1 METEY
6 LDIKDSSK
14 LQDLFIL
21 DKDTGNTILLLGA
34 SKAGKTTFLMYLYDN
49 LFTDSKQKTADGGYL
64 PVLFS
69 PNKHAQIYK
78 NPVMENVLKCDKFIK
93 PCETLIYKCQ
103 KINQELDKVDS
114 KPVNFLF
121 MFDDIIDIKRNGI
134 VSNLILTLRNSNIS
148 SIISLQYPKL
158 FGPSCR
164 GNVNN
169 ILFFAFNIYSTIE
182 TIIKEFLAHKFKEM
196 GCLKMEDMVRK
207 YQELTD
213 DFHFLYFNPKKNIL
227 KRYKLEL

>member
-34 SKAGKTTFLMYLYDN
+34 SKAGKTTALIYIYDN

-69 PNKHAQIYK
+69 PNRHAQIYK
-78 NPVMENVLKCDKFIK
+78 NEVMKDVLKCDKFIK
-93 PCETLIYKCQ
+93 PCETLIYKTQ
-103 KINQELDKVDS
+103 KINQQLDQVEA
-114 KPVNFLF
+114 KPVNFLYI
-121 MFDDIIDIKRNGI
+121 FDDIIDIKRNSI

-196 GCLKMEDMVRK
+196 GCLKMEDMVKK
-207 YQELTD
+207 YQELTAD
-213 DFHFLYFNPKKNIL
+213 YHFLYFNPKKNIF
-227 KRYKLEL
+227 KRYKLNL